1 MSERHIKLGS
11 LKEALE
17 EIVAA
22 GDAARLQLHLLL
34 TSVRERRGDLSSSLE
49 HLEHDLDRGIEQ
61 AVHAATAKTRQLTK
75 MLKDLIGPASRAPGI
90 SVQTIMTREIRSCS
104 KDEPLYRAAQV
115 MWDLDCGVAP
125 VVDADGKLCGIITD
139 RDICMAAYTK
149 GVALGSIRVE
159 DVMTRR
165 VQACHPNDSLE
176 RAASL
181 MAEHQVRRLPVTDTD
196 GRPIGLL
203 SLSDLVA
210 SAEGF
215 GLEDAQRIV
224 FQLLRSVSKRRRS
237 SRVDK
242 RQAAA

>member
-34 TSVRERRGDLSSSLE
+34 MSVRERRGDLSSNLE
-49 HLEHDLDRGIEQ
+49 NLERDLDRGIEQ
-61 AVHAATAKTRQLTK
+61 AVQAATAKTRQLTK
-75 MLKDLIGPASRAPGI
+75 SLKDLIGHPSRPPGV
-90 SVQTIMTREIRSCS
+90 SVQSLMTREIRSCS
-104 KDEPLYRAAQV
+104 KDEPLYRAAQI

-125 VVDADGKLCGIITD
+125 VVDAEGKLCGIITD

-149 GVALGSIRVE
+149 GVGLASIRVE

-165 VQACHPNDSLE
+165 VQACHVEDSLE
-176 RAASL
+176 SAASL
-181 MAEHQVRRLPVTDTD
+181 MAEHQVRRLPVIDRT
-196 GRPIGLL
+196 GRPIGML

-210 SAEGF
+210 STEGF
-215 GLEDAQRIV
+215 GLEDAPRIV
-224 FQLLRSVSKRRRS
+224 FALLRSVSKRRRS
-237 SRVDK
+237 SRAGE

>member
-11 LKEALE
+11 LKDALE
-17 EIVAA
+17 EIAAA

-34 TSVRERRGDLSSSLE
+34 MSVRDRKSNGLENLER
-49 HLEHDLDRGIEQ
+49 DLDRSIEQ

-75 MLKDLIGPASRAPGI
+75 SLKELLGHPSRSEGTT
-90 SVQTIMTREIRSCS
+90 VQTLMTREVRACS
-104 KDEPLYRAAQV
+104 TEQPLYRAAQI

-125 VVDADGKLCGIITD
+125 VVDGDGKLCGIITD

-149 GVALGSIRVE
+149 GLALSSIRVE
-159 DVMTRR
+159 EVMTRR
-165 VQACHPNDSLE
+165 VQACHANDSLE

-181 MAEHQVRRLPVTDTD
+181 MAEQQVRRLPVIDAA
-196 GRPIGLL
+196 GRPIGML
-203 SLSDLVA
+203 SLTDLVA

-215 GLEDAQRIV
+215 GLDHAPRVV
-224 FQLLRSVSKRRRS
+224 FQLLRAISKRRRT
-237 SRVDK
+237 SRAGE